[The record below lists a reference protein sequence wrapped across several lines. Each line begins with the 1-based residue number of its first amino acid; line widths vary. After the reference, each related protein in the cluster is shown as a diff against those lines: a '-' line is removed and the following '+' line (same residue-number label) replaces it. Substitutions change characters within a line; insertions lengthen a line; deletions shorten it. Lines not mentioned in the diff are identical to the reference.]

1 MLKESDFDTRLTN
14 RRTHPERDAVVAR
27 SGVRVSGRDEVYGA
41 YEGVSESVPPSG
53 GGALVVAALLRTV
66 FPCICVSPPNFLVG
80 QGVARNLGLIMY
92 TSTGP
97 NVLFLCTRP
106 CLDELLLE

>member
-53 GGALVVAALLRTV
+53 GGALVVAALLRTLSHAFV
-66 FPCICVSPPNFLVG
+66 FLPPTF
-80 QGVARNLGLIMY
+80 
-92 TSTGP
+92 
-97 NVLFLCTRP
+97 
-106 CLDELLLE
+106 